1 MLTPTEREAINDEVE
16 QGTFDL
22 ENALDDIATEQKGE
36 GVRRAIYG
44 GIMLANKNGAGGT
57 DLHARN
63 RIADANGRIDA
74 IESEMAQFIASH
86 TGVVEGTR
94 IIEDVLWTGN
104 LYNSNDVAGLYA
116 EIQGY
121 DIRTYDYLDLYIKH
135 AGKELIYRVTPN
147 ALISD
152 GIQLSATNLTNDTW
166 TTELPLYAS
175 EYNLK
180 ATMFADT
187 WYSVEVD
194 ISVWEWSGK
203 SAEASNQFANT
214 SPTRAV
220 TKIVGIKHQAVDAS
234 KDSELTDMRVGE
246 DGTTYASAGQALR
259 AQIAQLKQGDEIDQ
273 LKSNLQQDV
282 YNFINYPSEQV
293 TDEGIT
299 FTPKA
304 DEIVVSGTA
313 TGGDAWFRLYNKAE
327 FSFGI
332 ENGKQYYIAVNQDD
346 SEEYGLYLKIHY
358 YDSSGSHLI
367 ASMNNGYFMFPY
379 DAIGYAL
386 TLVVPQGVT
395 LNNITVRPIMCE
407 LGNIKKILD
416 NATKDIKRNLYTNLR
431 YQTVTSNGITFTT
444 NGNSIVLNGTSGN
457 DYPIFVLCDSHY
469 SLLYG
474 LIAGKSY
481 WFDIGLKD
489 KAKVNYIYI
498 NLSFYLSDGTH
509 TTEVGIKGPTK
520 ITVPINA
527 VGLYMILRTQRA
539 GLVIADNII
548 VSPGIYTVNP
558 MAESRILEQAVSA
571 SENVISI
578 NGNYASYKDFNLYGV
593 FLNRVTGTDELNPT
607 WRSGYIPIPF
617 AGKYQ
622 IFQTYGMFGNTYLNV
637 PLYDKNKRF
646 IKSITGVDSAS
657 QNIIE
662 VTISESDLYDDMVYY
677 IGLSYEPSASP
688 DGIPMF
694 MYNVDYPSDQRF
706 IEPKY
711 SVYKPYQPPMISIID
726 DDGASDFLTKLLPI
740 IESKNIPIA
749 SAVVTSF
756 ADNEQDGFMT
766 WDEIVD
772 ANNRGAEF
780 VSHSDTHLFSP
791 TSIEDAQMNYMRSF
805 NKLRAHGVINDRN
818 ILVYAGAS
826 ASKRN
831 ALVGA
836 RQIADGAII
845 SSGNSMNYRGDI
857 DPWMIKRYR
866 IDADYQYNLDSMKE
880 LIDDCKSNGGWMIWM
895 IHCSASEWD
904 EYNAGTSFPQAID
917 YAIQNGVQI
926 ATINHAFKTYV
937 D

>member
-1 MLTPTEREAINDEVE
+1 MYNPRIWYDGDIVTSGGLNNIE
-16 QGTFDL
+16 QGIAQNAHDIEDL
-22 ENALDDIATEQKGE
+22 GE
-36 GVRRAIYG
+36 RVT
-44 GIMLANKNGAGGT
+44 N
-57 DLHARN
+57 
-63 RIADANGRIDA
+63 
-74 IESEMAQFIASH
+74 IES
-86 TGVVEGTR
+86 T
-94 IIEDVLWTGN
+94 
-104 LYNSNDVAGLYA
+104 
-116 EIQGY
+116 
-121 DIRTYDYLDLYIKH
+121 
-135 AGKELIYRVTPN
+135 
-147 ALISD
+147 
-152 GIQLSATNLTNDTW
+152 
-166 TTELPLYAS
+166 
-175 EYNLK
+175 
-180 ATMFADT
+180 
-187 WYSVEVD
+187 
-194 ISVWEWSGK
+194 
-203 SAEASNQFANT
+203 
-214 SPTRAV
+214 
-220 TKIVGIKHQAVDAS
+220 
-234 KDSELTDMRVGE
+234 
-246 DGTTYASAGQALR
+246 
-259 AQIAQLKQGDEIDQ
+259 DEIDQ
-273 LKSNLQQDV
+273 LKSDLFKYNSMNIMDTSYADSRTNHGVTFTWSVDKTQCSVSGTATDIATAKIYDKNNMLPYAMEAGKTYIVVFNSNYVTFRLYWYNSSGSNISNIGFSHNGIFTIPSDAVGAYIRLEVGTGLTVNETVDAPVVLNTYSNAMINDFVRGQISDLKNDLQQDV

-304 DEIVVSGTA
+304 DEIVISGTA

-346 SEEYGLYLKIHY
+346 SEEYGLYLNIYY

-457 DYPIFVLCDSHY
+457 DYPIFVLCDSYY

-474 LIAGKSY
+474 LTAGKSY
-481 WFDIGLKD
+481 WFDVGLKD
-489 KAKVNYIYI
+489 KTKVNFIYI
-498 NLSFYLSDGTH
+498 ALSFYLSDGTR

-527 VGLYMILRTQRA
+527 VGFYMILRTQRK

-548 VSPGIYTVNP
+548 VSPGIYIVNP
-558 MAESRILEQAVSA
+558 MAESRILEQAISA

-593 FLNRVTGTDELNPT
+593 FLNRVTGNEELNPV

-622 IFQTYGMFGNTYLNV
+622 IFQNYGMFGNTYLNV

-646 IKSITGVDSAS
+646 IKSITGVDSAF

-677 IGLSYEPSASP
+677 IGLTYEPSASP

-694 MYNVDYPSDQRF
+694 MHNMDYPSDQRF

-726 DDGASDFLTKLLPI
+726 DDGTSGFLTKLLPI

-749 SAVVTSF
+749 SAVITSF
-756 ADNEQDGFMT
+756 ADDEQNGYMT

-791 TSIEDAQMNYMRSF
+791 TSIGDAQMNYMRSF

-826 ASKRN
+826 AAQRN

-845 SSGNSMNYRGDI
+845 SSGNSMNYRGYI
-857 DPWMIKRYR
+857 DPWMIRRYR

-904 EYNAGTSFPQAID
+904 EYNADTSFPQAID
-917 YAIQNGVQI
+917 YAIQKGVQI

>member
-1 MLTPTEREAINDEVE
+1 
-16 QGTFDL
+16 
-22 ENALDDIATEQKGE
+22 
-36 GVRRAIYG
+36 
-44 GIMLANKNGAGGT
+44 
-57 DLHARN
+57 
-63 RIADANGRIDA
+63 
-74 IESEMAQFIASH
+74 MA
-86 TGVVEGTR
+86 VVT
-94 IIEDVLWTGN
+94 
-104 LYNSNDVAGLYA
+104 
-116 EIQGY
+116 
-121 DIRTYDYLDLYIKH
+121 
-135 AGKELIYRVTPN
+135 
-147 ALISD
+147 
-152 GIQLSATNLTNDTW
+152 TNLGTVTAYGDAVAAGYTGTKAEW
-166 TTELPLYAS
+166 QALMASYA
-175 EYNLK
+175 
-180 ATMFADT
+180 T
-187 WYSVEVD
+187 
-194 ISVWEWSGK
+194 
-203 SAEASNQFANT
+203 
-214 SPTRAV
+214 
-220 TKIVGIKHQAVDAS
+220 VGQQAVDAKNAAVAA
-234 KDSELTDMRVGE
+234 KDTAVAKATEATTAATTATTKASE
-246 DGTTYASAGQALR
+246 ASAS
-259 AQIAQLKQGDEIDQ
+259 AQSIAQSASQIQKNTDDIDQ
-273 LKSNLQQDV
+273 LKNTLQQDV

-304 DEIVVSGTA
+304 DEIVISGTA

-367 ASMNNGYFMFPY
+367 ANMNNGYFMFPY

-407 LGNIKKILD
+407 LSNIKKILD

-474 LIAGKSY
+474 LTAGKSY
-481 WFDIGLKD
+481 WFDVGLKD
-489 KAKVNYIYI
+489 KTKVNFIYI
-498 NLSFYLSDGTH
+498 NLSFYLSDGTR

-527 VGLYMILRTQRA
+527 VGFYIVLRTQRA

-548 VSPGIYTVNP
+548 VSPGIYIVNP
-558 MAESRILEQAVSA
+558 MAESRILEQAISA

-593 FLNRVTGTDELNPT
+593 FLNRVTGNDELNPT

-622 IFQTYGMFGNTYLNV
+622 IFQNYGMFGNTYLNV

-646 IKSITGVDSAS
+646 IKSITGVDSAF

-677 IGLSYEPSASP
+677 IGLTYEPSASP

-694 MYNVDYPSDQRF
+694 MHNMDYPSDQRF

-726 DDGASDFLTKLLPI
+726 DDGTSGFLTKLLPI

-749 SAVVTSF
+749 SAVITSF
-756 ADNEQDGFMT
+756 ADDEQNGYMT

-826 ASKRN
+826 AAQRN

-845 SSGNSMNYRGDI
+845 SSGNSMNYRGYI
-857 DPWMIKRYR
+857 DPWMIRRYR

-904 EYNAGTSFPQAID
+904 EYNADTSFPQAID